1 MKRVFCFCV
10 LGIAWSCNA
19 IKDKVTVY
27 NQSNSTILIALDT
40 KERPPVKKD
49 SIETRGAR
57 NFYLPEITAKQP
69 YYLLV
74 DTEGEQRLF
83 TIHLVGQNIVLRR
96 GDQDLAQA
104 PRSILENG
112 GLSIVIYGTI
122 HPNLPEA
129 RLISTIS
136 PAEREAILHPEET
149 PEEIAAEE
157 KEVQEAKPGTV
168 EAVFED
174 ADSDP
179 ARAAFMPGKTTIP
192 AEESTAGEEGKQ
204 ATQEPQAPKA
214 EQDEFVQER
223 PTPGQG
229 VGTEGEQNS
238 QEMTK

>member
-1 MKRVFCFCV
+1 MKRVLCFCV
-10 LGIAWSCNA
+10 LGISWSCNA

-49 SIETRGAR
+49 SIDTRGAR

-83 TIHLVGQNIVLRR
+83 TINLVGKNVVLRR
-96 GDQDLAQA
+96 GDQDLAQV
-104 PRSILENG
+104 PVSVFENG

-129 RLISTIS
+129 RLVSAVS
-136 PAEREAILHPEET
+136 PAEREAILHPQET
-149 PEEIAAEE
+149 EAEIAAEE
-157 KEVQEAKPGTV
+157 KEAHEAKPGTV
-168 EAVFED
+168 EAVFEE
-174 ADSDP
+174 ADSDFASTSAKP
-179 ARAAFMPGKTTIP
+179 SVVEQ
-192 AEESTAGEEGKQ
+192 EESAADGQGKQ
-204 ATQEPQAPKA
+204 TIQEPQQEPKA
-214 EQDEFVQER
+214 EPDEFVEEA

-229 VGTEGEQNS
+229 AGTEGEQNS
-238 QEMTK
+238 QDKTK